1 MKLGKKLIGLLLVM
15 LLLAACNTA
24 TVEKTEPAT
33 EAGTEAAEVPVTEA
47 GDRIVSVTTK
57 GRNDDLKME
66 VGFSGDTIISVN
78 IVSHN
83 ETENIA
89 QAAFDVIPAKIV
101 EHNSIAVDAVA
112 GATQTSLGII
122 EGVKM
127 AIAEAGLTLSNFET
141 PVEEAKTG
149 EKVDKEADVVV
160 VGAGITGLAAALEA
174 QAEGAKV
181 LLLEKMPIIGG
192 SAMMSGGYILGAES
206 AIQKE
211 EGVAGTW
218 EDFANYLYAVSE
230 EQADKDMVFD
240 SAKNSG
246 ANIDWMAEQGVA
258 FDREITKLHSSH
270 EFAWGHAPTGKA
282 HSSNGGAELT
292 QPLADTFEAK
302 GGEILLSTQADELI
316 KEGDMVV
323 GVKAS
328 NQKGDEITIRAK
340 AVVLASGGFA
350 ANNEMMAEYHPYLPA
365 VQHTGNTGN
374 TGDGLRMAMDSG
386 AKTLFHDS
394 AIDLGLNFPTY
405 YGYGEEYKGLLV
417 TPDANRFM
425 DESLFHFVRTRIL
438 MDLNETVVWA
448 ITDQTNDR
456 VEQAVEMGTAF
467 NADSIEA
474 LAEAAG
480 LDAANLKSTVEKY
493 NSLAKDGNDADFSK
507 SAEFMQAIEGPTYYA
522 LRYNMGTSGTI
533 GGLVINEKAQVLNDA
548 DQPIEGLYAAG
559 EIANGQLMYKG
570 YPGSGTSIMFC
581 VHYGRIAGTAAGQSA
596 K

>member
-467 NADSIEA
+467 KADSIEA

>member
-480 LDAANLKSTVEKY
+480 LDAANLKATVEKY
-493 NSLAKDGNDADFSK
+493 NVLAKDGNDADFSK

>member
-350 ANNEMMAEYHPYLPA
+350 ANKDMMAEYHPYLPA

-374 TGDGLRMAMDSG
+374 TGDGLRMAMDAG

-467 NADSIEA
+467 KADSIEA

>member
-374 TGDGLRMAMDSG
+374 TGDGLRMAMDAG

-480 LDAANLKSTVEKY
+480 LDAANLKATVEKY
-493 NSLAKDGNDADFSK
+493 NVLAKDGNDADFSK